1 MSTQN
6 EIHNL
11 ATELA
16 SDLQEITILW
26 QVAALALCLLAAW
39 WLARLAAVRMA
50 GKITPEGTMK
60 IGYGSVRRLIFPIS
74 ALVLVVATR
83 WILGHFQ
90 PVRLLNIAIPLLF
103 SLALVRITVY
113 MLRTVIV
120 PGGMLRVWERAIA
133 WTIWIGVALHLTG
146 LLPELLALLDDFSFP
161 LGKQQISLLLIL
173 QGALS
178 VAATMLLVLWLGS
191 TMERRLMRMEP
202 MDMNLRVV
210 LAKLVRATLIV
221 LGVMVALSAV
231 GIDVTLLSVFGGA
244 LGVGLGFGLQ
254 KIASSYVSGFIILLD
269 RSIRIGDMVTVD
281 RHMGRVTRI
290 TARHIVVR
298 NLEGV
303 EAIIPNDTLITS
315 TVLNHSYSDRDTRM
329 AIPVQIS
336 YASDLERAMR
346 ILTDVARAHPRVL
359 ADPEPK
365 AYVRE
370 FADNGIQLELGIWID
385 DPEEGQ
391 LNLRSDL
398 NLEIWR
404 EFQKNSIEIPFPQRE
419 IRLVG
424 APALPKREYLSPD
437 PSPPS
442 GEGS

>member
-6 EIHNL
+6 EIRNL
-11 ATELA
+11 ITDLA
-16 SDLQEITILW
+16 SDLREIAILW
-26 QVAALALCLLAAW
+26 QVAVLVLCLLAAW
-39 WLARLAAVRMA
+39 RLTRLAAVRMA
-50 GKITPEGTMK
+50 GKITPEGTLK
-60 IGYGSVRRLIFPIS
+60 IGYGSVQRLIFPIS

-90 PVRLLNIAIPLLF
+90 PVKLLNVAIPLLF

-113 MLRTVIV
+113 MLRAVIG

-133 WTIWIGVALHLTG
+133 WTIWIGVALYLTG
-146 LLPELLALLDDFSFP
+146 LLPEFLDLLDDFSFP
-161 LGKQQISLLLIL
+161 LGRQHISLLLIL
-173 QGALS
+173 QGVLS
-178 VAATMLLVLWLGS
+178 VAVTMLLVLWLGR
-191 TMERRLMRMEP
+191 TLEQRLMRMEP
-202 MDMNLRVV
+202 MDMSLRVV

-221 LGVMVALSAV
+221 VGMMVALSAV
-231 GIDVTLLSVFGGA
+231 GIDITLLSVFGGA

-269 RSIRIGDMVTVD
+269 RSVRIGDMVTVD
-281 RHMGRVTRI
+281 NHMGRVAQI

-329 AIPVQIS
+329 SIPVQIS

-370 FADNGIQLELGIWID
+370 FADNGIQLELGVWID

-398 NLEIWR
+398 NLGIWR
-404 EFQKNSIEIPFPQRE
+404 EFGKNGIEIPFPQRE
-419 IRLVG
+419 VRLVG
-424 APALPKREYLSPD
+424 APSLPKS
-437 PSPPS
+437 
-442 GEGS
+442 

>member
-1 MSTQN
+1 MPTQN
-6 EIHNL
+6 EIRNL
-11 ATELA
+11 ITDLA
-16 SDLQEITILW
+16 SDLQEITLLW
-26 QVAALALCLLAAW
+26 QVAALVLCLLVAW
-39 WLARLAAVRMA
+39 RLARLAAVRMA
-50 GKITPEGTMK
+50 GKITPEGTLK
-60 IGYGSVRRLIFPIS
+60 IGYGSVQRLVFPIS

-90 PVRLLNIAIPLLF
+90 PVKLLNIAIPLLF

-113 MLRTVIV
+113 MLRTVIG
-120 PGGMLRVWERAIA
+120 PGGMLRLWERAIA
-133 WTIWIGVALHLTG
+133 WTIWSGVALHLTG
-146 LLPELLALLDDFSFP
+146 LLPELLGLLDDFSFP
-161 LGKQQISLLLIL
+161 LGRQHISLLLIL

-178 VAATMLLVLWLGS
+178 VAVTMLLVLWLGR
-191 TMERRLMRMEP
+191 TLEQRLMRMEP
-202 MDMNLRVV
+202 MDMSLRVI
-210 LAKLVRATLIV
+210 LAKLVRATLV
-221 LGVMVALSAV
+221 VVGVMVALSAV
-231 GIDVTLLSVFGGA
+231 GIDITLLSVFGGA
-244 LGVGLGFGLQ
+244 LGVGLGLGLQ
-254 KIASSYVSGFIILLD
+254 KIASNYVSGFIILLD

-281 RHMGRVTRI
+281 KHMGRVTQI

-315 TVLNHSYSDRDTRM
+315 TVLNHSYSDRNTRM
-329 AIPVQIS
+329 SLSVQIS

-346 ILTDVARAHPRVL
+346 ILTDVARAHPRIL

-370 FADNGIQLELGIWID
+370 FADNGIQLELGVWID

-424 APALPKREYLSPD
+424 APLP
-437 PSPPS
+437 
-442 GEGS
+442 

>member
-1 MSTQN
+1 MPAQN

-11 ATELA
+11 ITDLA
-16 SDLQEITILW
+16 SDLQEIAVLW
-26 QVAALALCLLAAW
+26 QVVALVLCLLAAW
-39 WLARLAAVRMA
+39 QLARLAAVRMA
-50 GKITPEGTMK
+50 GKITPEGTLK

-74 ALVLVVATR
+74 ALVLVVAAR

-113 MLRTVIV
+113 MLRTVIG
-120 PGGMLRVWERAIA
+120 PGGMLRLWERAIA

-146 LLPELLALLDDFSFP
+146 LLPELLGLLDDFSFP
-161 LGKQQISLLLIL
+161 LGRQQISLLLIL
-173 QGALS
+173 QGVLS
-178 VAATMLLVLWLGS
+178 VAVTMLLVLWLGR
-191 TMERRLMRMEP
+191 TLERRLMRMEP
-202 MDMNLRVV
+202 MDMSLRVI
-210 LAKLVRATLIV
+210 LAKLVRATLV
-221 LGVMVALSAV
+221 VVGMMVALSAV
-231 GIDVTLLSVFGGA
+231 GIDITLLSVFGGA
-244 LGVGLGFGLQ
+244 LGVGLGLGLQ

-281 RHMGRVTRI
+281 KHMGRVAQI
-290 TARHIVVR
+290 TARHIVVK

-303 EAIIPNDTLITS
+303 EAIVPNDTLITS

-329 AIPVQIS
+329 ALPVQIS
-336 YASDLERAMR
+336 YASDLEHAMR
-346 ILTDVARAHPRVL
+346 ILTDVARAHPRIL

-370 FADNGIQLELGIWID
+370 FADNGIQLELGVWID

-398 NLEIWR
+398 NLGIWR
-404 EFQKNSIEIPFPQRE
+404 EFQKNGIEIPFPQRE

-424 APALPKREYLSPD
+424 APVLLKSE
-437 PSPPS
+437 
-442 GEGS
+442 